1 MTFSTFLLLTWLT
14 IGVMFILLS
23 TFKQGWV
30 IKLINRS
37 SGWLVFFNTFA
48 TAIYLLARV
57 FK

>member
-1 MTFSTFLLLTWLT
+1 MTFPTFLLLIWLT

-30 IKLINRS
+30 IALINS
-37 SGWLVFFNTFA
+37 TSGWLVFFNTSA
-48 TAIYLLARV
+48 TASYLIIQV